1 MDFLLP
7 ESTSTVNEIL
17 PPWKVVVIDDERDI
31 FEVTRLSLSRVK
43 VDGRPLELLYA
54 DSARSGY
61 ELLSMHPD
69 VAVAFIDV
77 VMESPEAGLELV
89 ERIRSEMKNHSL
101 RIILRTGQA
110 NQHPEEVVIQE
121 YDINDYK
128 AKTELT
134 NIKLKTCI
142 YAAIRSYRDIVTI
155 RNTQHGM
162 EKVIASSQ
170 AVLRSRTLHQFGS
183 AVLQQ
188 LLDLLNIQSSEVYLV
203 SQSVDLYGDKVNHVL
218 AATGENISVQDDLST
233 PVLPDHVR
241 ELVNYV
247 NAGGDNHLPGAAF
260 LARFQVGESSS
271 NVLYASLNQPLDA
284 LQTKLLQMFASNVAL
299 IFESLYTKE
308 NIQETQKEL
317 LLVIGDAI
325 EQRSKETGMHVRRVA
340 LMCELL
346 AQKLGMSAEFC
357 ETIRYASPLH
367 DIGKIGIPEHILH
380 KHGKLDAAEWA
391 IMQTHAELGY
401 QLLKKTKRVI
411 AKMGAIIAREHH
423 EKWDG
428 SGYPRGLAGEQIAIE
443 ARIMA
448 IVDVIDALGSRR
460 AYKEPWDDAAIIAL
474 VRSERGRHFDPT
486 LVDLALSHYDELL
499 AIRRQ
504 LPDIS
509 DQGH

>member
-1 MDFLLP
+1 MDFLL
-7 ESTSTVNEIL
+7 EEASETGDVLQI
-17 PPWKVVVIDDERDI
+17 PWKVAVIDDERDI
-31 FEVTRLSLSRVK
+31 FEVTRLSLSRLK
-43 VDGRPLELLYA
+43 VDDRPLQLLYA
-54 DSARSGY
+54 DSGATGY
-61 ELLSMHPD
+61 QLLQEHPD
-69 VAVAFIDV
+69 TAVAFIDV
-77 VMESPEAGLELV
+77 VMESPEAGLLLV
-89 ERIRSEMKNHSL
+89 EKIRSSLKNHAV
-101 RIILRTGQA
+101 RIILRTGQP
-110 NQHPEEVVIQE
+110 NQHPEEFVIQE

-142 YAAIRSYRDIVTI
+142 YSAIRAYRDIMTI
-155 RNTQHGM
+155 SNTQQGM

-203 SQSVDLYGDKVNHVL
+203 SQSTDLYGDKVNNVL
-218 AATGENISVQDDLST
+218 AATGENIQIDEELSS
-233 PVLPDHVR
+233 PILPDHVR
-241 ELVNYV
+241 ELVNFV
-247 NAGGDNHLPGAAF
+247 IAGGENQLSDFAF
-260 LARFQVGESSS
+260 LARFDVGDGAA
-271 NVLYASLNQPLDA
+271 NVLYASLAKPLDA
-284 LQTKLLQMFASNVAL
+284 LQAKLLQMFASNVAL

-308 NIQETQKEL
+308 SIQETQKEL

-346 AQKLGMSAEFC
+346 AKKLGQSSDFC

-380 KHGKLDAAEWA
+380 KHGKLDAQEWA

-411 AKMGAIIAREHH
+411 AKMGAIIAHDHH

-428 SGYPRGLAGEQIAIE
+428 SGYPRQLAGLAIPLE

-448 IVDVIDALGSRR
+448 VVDVLDALGSRR
-460 AYKEPWDDAAIIAL
+460 SYKEAWPDEQIIAL
-474 VRSERGRHFDPT
+474 LKAERGKHFDPQ
-486 LVDLALSHYDELL
+486 LVDIVLEGYSEFK
-499 AIRRQ
+499 AIRLQ
-504 LPDIS
+504 LPDPDLGAS
-509 DQGH
+509 

>member
-1 MDFLLP
+1 MDFLLDDAP
-7 ESTSTVNEIL
+7 IVGENLLS
-17 PPWKVVVIDDERDI
+17 PWKVAVIDDERDI

-43 VDGRPLELLYA
+43 IDERPLQLMYA
-54 DSARSGY
+54 NSGLSGY
-61 ELLSMHPD
+61 QLLRDNPD
-69 VAVAFIDV
+69 IAVAFIDV
-77 VMESPEAGLELV
+77 VMESPEAGLLLV
-89 ERIRSEMKNHSL
+89 EKIRSELHNHAL
-101 RIILRTGQA
+101 RIILRTGQP
-110 NQHPEEVVIQE
+110 NQHPEEFIIQE

-142 YAAIRSYRDIVTI
+142 YSAIRAYRDIVTI
-155 RNTQHGM
+155 TNTQQGM

-188 LLDLLNIQSSEVYLV
+188 LLDLLNIHSSEVYLV
-203 SQSVDLYGDKVNHVL
+203 SQSVDLYGDKINNVL
-218 AATGENISVQDDLST
+218 AATGDNIHVEDDLST
-233 PVLPDHVR
+233 PVLPEHVR
-241 ELVNYV
+241 ELVNFA
-247 NAGGDNHLPGAAF
+247 NAGGKNLLPDHAF
-260 LARFQVGESSS
+260 LARFQVGENAS
-271 NVLYASLNQPLDA
+271 NVLYASLAKPLDP

-346 AQKLGMSAEFC
+346 AKKLGQSADFC

-380 KHGKLDAAEWA
+380 KHGKLDADEWA
-391 IMQTHAELGY
+391 VMQTHAELGY

-411 AKMGAIIAREHH
+411 AKMGAIIARDHH

-428 SGYPRGLAGEQIAIE
+428 SGYPRGLAGVDIPLE

-448 IVDVIDALGSRR
+448 VVDVVDALASRR
-460 AYKEPWDDAAIIAL
+460 AYKEPWSDEQILAHLQI
-474 VRSERGRHFDPT
+474 EKGRHFDPQ
-486 LVDLALSHYDELL
+486 LVELVL
-499 AIRRQ
+499 QNYADFQAIRRQ
-504 LPDIS
+504 LPDPE
-509 DQGH
+509 

>member
-1 MDFLLP
+1 MDFLLDDAP
-7 ESTSTVNEIL
+7 IVGENLLS
-17 PPWKVVVIDDERDI
+17 PWKVAVIDDERDI
-31 FEVTRLSLSRVK
+31 FEVTRLSLLRVK
-43 VDGRPLELLYA
+43 VDERPLQLMYA
-54 DSARSGY
+54 DSGLSGY
-61 ELLSMHPD
+61 QLLRDNPD
-69 VAVAFIDV
+69 IAVAFIDV
-77 VMESPEAGLELV
+77 VMESPEAGLLLV
-89 ERIRSEMKNHSL
+89 EKIRSELHNHAL
-101 RIILRTGQA
+101 RIILRTGQP
-110 NQHPEEVVIQE
+110 NQHPEEFIIQE

-142 YAAIRSYRDIVTI
+142 YSAIRAYRDIVTI
-155 RNTQHGM
+155 TNTQQGM

-203 SQSVDLYGDKVNHVL
+203 SQSVDLYGDKINNVL
-218 AATGENISVQDDLST
+218 AATGDNIHVEDDLST
-233 PVLPDHVR
+233 PVLPEHVR
-241 ELVNYV
+241 ELVNFA
-247 NAGGDNHLPGAAF
+247 NAGGKNLLPDHAF
-260 LARFQVGESSS
+260 LARFQVGENAS
-271 NVLYASLNQPLDA
+271 NVLYASLAKPLDP

-346 AQKLGMSAEFC
+346 ARKLGQSTDFC

-380 KHGKLDAAEWA
+380 KHGKLDADEWA
-391 IMQTHAELGY
+391 VMQTHAELGY

-411 AKMGAIIAREHH
+411 AKMGAIIARDHH

-428 SGYPRGLAGEQIAIE
+428 SGYPRGLVGTDIPLE

-448 IVDVIDALGSRR
+448 VVDVVDALASRR
-460 AYKEPWDDAAIIAL
+460 AYKEPWSDEQILAHLQA
-474 VRSERGRHFDPT
+474 EKGRHFDPQ
-486 LVDLALSHYDELL
+486 LVELVLQNYADFL

-504 LPDIS
+504 LPDPN
-509 DQGH
+509 

>member
-1 MDFLLP
+1 MDFLLDDVP
-7 ESTSTVNEIL
+7 SINDEVLT
-17 PPWKVVVIDDERDI
+17 PWKVAVIDDERDI

-54 DSARSGY
+54 NSGQSGFD
-61 ELLSMHPD
+61 LINSHPD
-69 VAVAFIDV
+69 IAVAFIDV
-77 VMESPEAGLELV
+77 VMESPEAGLLLV
-89 ERIRSEMKNHSL
+89 DKIRSDLKNHAL
-101 RIILRTGQA
+101 RIILRTGQP
-110 NQHPEEVVIQE
+110 NQHPEELVIE
-121 YDINDYK
+121 SYDINDYK

-142 YAAIRSYRDIVTI
+142 YAAIRSYRDIMTI
-155 RNTQHGM
+155 SNTQLGM
-162 EKVIASSQ
+162 EKVISSSQ

-203 SQSVDLYGDKVNHVL
+203 SQSIDLYGDRVNHVL
-218 AATGENISVQDDLST
+218 AATGDNVQLDDQLNG
-233 PVLPDHVR
+233 PLLPDHVR
-241 ELVNYV
+241 ELVNFA
-247 NAGGDNHLPGAAF
+247 NAGGENKLPDFAF
-260 LARFQVGESSS
+260 LARFQVGELAS
-271 NVLYASLNQPLDA
+271 NVLYASLAHPLDP

-299 IFESLYTKE
+299 VFEALYTKE

-346 AQKLGMSAEFC
+346 ARKLGQSPEYC

-367 DIGKIGIPEHILH
+367 DIGKIGIPETILH
-380 KHGKLDAAEWA
+380 KHGKLDPDEWA
-391 IMQTHAELGY
+391 VMQTHAELGY
-401 QLLKKTKRVI
+401 QLLKNTKRVI
-411 AKMGAIIAREHH
+411 AKMGAIIARDHH

-428 SGYPRGLAGEQIAIE
+428 SGYPRGLKGQDIPLE

-448 IVDVIDALGSRR
+448 VVDVIDALASRR
-460 AYKEPWDDAAIIAL
+460 SYKEAWPDEAIITLLKA
-474 VRSERGRHFDPT
+474 ERGRHFDPDI
-486 LVDLALSHYDELL
+486 VDLALATYDEFV

-504 LPDIS
+504 LPDRNE
-509 DQGH
+509 HV

>member
-1 MDFLLP
+1 MDFLLDDAP
-7 ESTSTVNEIL
+7 RQGEEKL
-17 PPWKVVVIDDERDI
+17 PPWKVAVIDDERDI
-31 FEVTRLSLSRVK
+31 FEVTRLSLARVK

-54 DSARSGY
+54 DSGISGY
-61 ELLSMHPD
+61 ELLSQHPD

-77 VMESPEAGLELV
+77 VMESPEAGLLLV
-89 ERIRSEMKNHSL
+89 EKIRSEMNNRSL
-101 RIILRTGQA
+101 RIILRTGQP

-142 YAAIRSYRDIVTI
+142 YAAIRSYRDIITI
-155 RNTQHGM
+155 SNTQQGM
-162 EKVIASSQ
+162 EKVISSSQ

-188 LLDLLNIQSSEVYLV
+188 LLDLLNIQTSEVYLV
-203 SQSVDLYGDKVNHVL
+203 SQSTDLYGDKVNTVL
-218 AATGENISVQDDLST
+218 AATGENIHIADDLNGPS
-233 PVLPDHVR
+233 LPDHVR
-241 ELVNYV
+241 ELVNFMCD
-247 NAGGDNHLPGAAF
+247 GGQNQLPDYAF
-260 LARFQVGESSS
+260 LANFEVGTDAT
-271 NVLYASLNQPLDA
+271 NVLYASLCQPLDE
-284 LQTKLLQMFASNVAL
+284 LQQRLLQMFASNVAL

-346 AQKLGMSAEFC
+346 AHKLDMPQDYC

-367 DIGKIGIPEHILH
+367 DIGKIAIPETILH
-380 KHGKLDAAEWA
+380 KHGKLDAQEWE
-391 IMQTHAELGY
+391 IMKTHADHGY
-401 QLLKKTKRVI
+401 QLLKNTKRVI
-411 AKMGAIIAREHH
+411 AKMGAIIARDHH

-428 SGYPRGLAGEQIAIE
+428 SGYPRGLAGAAIPLE

-448 IVDVIDALGSRR
+448 VVDVIDALASRR
-460 AYKEPWDDAAIIAL
+460 SYKEPWPDADIIAL
-474 VRSERGRHFDPT
+474 LQAERGKHFDPH
-486 LVDLALSHYDELL
+486 LVDVALAAYPEFV
-499 AIRRQ
+499 AIRQQ
-504 LPDIS
+504 LPDPE
-509 DQGH
+509 